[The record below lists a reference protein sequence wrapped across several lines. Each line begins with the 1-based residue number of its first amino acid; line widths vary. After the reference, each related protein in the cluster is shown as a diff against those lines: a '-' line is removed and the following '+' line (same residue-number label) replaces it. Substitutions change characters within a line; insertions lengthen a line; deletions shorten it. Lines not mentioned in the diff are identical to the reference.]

1 VTGSQLTTNPITGTP
16 LFGHSVSSSGT
27 PEGMTVIRAGMFDNA
42 DLLDQRKPEV
52 EIYTERRL
60 EWVVPAEGAAQVEG
74 MLSTSA

>member
-1 VTGSQLTTNPITGTP
+1 
-16 LFGHSVSSSGT
+16 
-27 PEGMTVIRAGMFDNA
+27 MTVIRAGMFDNA

-60 EWVVPAEGAAQVEG
+60 EWVVPAEGAAQIED